1 MESKD
6 NPSQFLI
13 YQAED
18 GKTRLD
24 VRLEN
29 ETVWL
34 AQEQMAELF
43 DRGRTT
49 ITEHLKNIFSEG
61 ELDEKSV
68 CREFRRTGTDGK
80 EYTVKHYNLDVIIS
94 VGYRVKSARGTQFRI
109 WATQRLREYIVK
121 GFALDDERLKQG
133 GQKARYFQELLQRI
147 RDIRSSERNFYQK
160 VTDIYATSIDYRK
173 DDKLTGEF
181 FATVQNKMHY
191 AVHGQTAAEMI
202 AKRADG
208 TKPLMGLV
216 NFKGNYITQQ
226 DAKIAKNYLTEKELN
241 QLNLIVSLY
250 LDFAEL
256 QATNG
261 RLMKMKDWITKLDEF
276 LKISEREILT
286 NAGTVSAEVAAQKAE
301 LEFDKY
307 RKEHDKRMVSD
318 FDLAVKELEAKKKK
332 RQKEE

>member
-43 DRGRTT
+43 DKGRTT

-94 VGYRVKSARGTQFRI
+94 VGYRVKSVRGTQFRI

-261 RLMKMKDWITKLDEF
+261 RLMKMNDWITKLDEF

-301 LEFDKY
+301 IEFDKY
-307 RKEHDKRMVSD
+307 RKEHDKKMVSD
-318 FDLAVKELEAKKKK
+318 FDLAVKELESKKK
-332 RQKEE
+332 RQKKE

>member
-1 MESKD
+1 MESND

-34 AQEQMAELF
+34 AQEQMEELF
-43 DRGRTT
+43 DKGRTT
-49 ITEHLKNIFSEG
+49 ITEHLKNIFSEE

-68 CREFRRTGTDGK
+68 CREFRRTGTDSK
-80 EYTVKHYNLDVIIS
+80 EYTVKHYNLEVIIS
-94 VGYRVKSARGTQFRI
+94 VGYRVKSVRGTQFRI
-109 WATQRLREYIVK
+109 WATQRLKEYIVK
-121 GFALDDERLKQG
+121 GFTLDDERLKQG

-173 DDKLTGEF
+173 DDKLTDEF

-191 AVHGQTAAEMI
+191 AIHGQTAAEMI

-226 DAKIAKNYLTEKELN
+226 DAKIA
-241 QLNLIVSLY
+241 
-250 LDFAEL
+250 
-256 QATNG
+256 
-261 RLMKMKDWITKLDEF
+261 
-276 LKISEREILT
+276 
-286 NAGTVSAEVAAQKAE
+286 
-301 LEFDKY
+301 
-307 RKEHDKRMVSD
+307 
-318 FDLAVKELEAKKKK
+318 
-332 RQKEE
+332 